1 MHLKREVLPFSTSV
15 TFWAEV
21 ALAGGL
27 RQAFIGGEERA
38 VLPQAHAGL
47 EGIER
52 PERTGGAFAHEHA
65 FGLEERPAAAFQLG
79 GFFAVG
85 FGGDGQREGFG
96 AAGADHEGAEGAD
109 EAGERQAHVRVIRR
123 GREGDAG
130 LLEVSGGGG
139 AQAVGRGVSALA
151 DRAQMAAAE
160 HAHRTGGRVVQA
172 CARFRGKGA
181 AERIQLT
188 GINRP
193 KNHCLHS
200 FPIFEIVKA
209 FLDGVE
215 TATMPRGIGA
225 GPSPLAILR
234 GFPVPR
240 RRLGA
245 CAFSFVRRRAIRKLS
260 LY

>member
-1 MHLKREVLPFSTSV
+1 MRCLLRSSLRPRVWELCLDACLSM
-15 TFWAEV
+15 V
-21 ALAGGL
+21 ALLGDGG
-27 RQAFIGGEERA
+27 AEEIHGGET
-38 VLPQAHAGL
+38 AGL
-47 EGIER
+47 VVGED
-52 PERTGGAFAHEHA
+52 ASA
-65 FGLEERPAAAFQLG
+65 FG
-79 GFFAVG
+79 
-85 FGGDGQREGFG
+85 
-96 AAGADHEGAEGAD
+96 AG

-200 FPIFEIVKA
+200 FRVFEIVRV
-209 FLDGVE
+209 L
-215 TATMPRGIGA
+215 
-225 GPSPLAILR
+225 PLRASR
-234 GFPVPR
+234 N
-240 RRLGA
+240 
-245 CAFSFVRRRAIRKLS
+245 AIRTGRLPTAGWWEHFGS
-260 LY
+260 SFSPVEGCDALIFLLLP

>member
-130 LLEVSGGGG
+130 LLEVAGGGG

-151 DRAQMAAAE
+151 DSADG
-160 HAHRTGGRVVQA
+160 GGRARSPNGRPRGAGV
-172 CARFRGKGA
+172 CAIPGKRRGRAHPAHGYQPSKKS
-181 AERIQLT
+181 L
-188 GINRP
+188 
-193 KNHCLHS
+193 L
-200 FPIFEIVKA
+200 A
-209 FLDGVE
+209 FLPD
-215 TATMPRGIGA
+215 
-225 GPSPLAILR
+225 
-234 GFPVPR
+234 F
-240 RRLGA
+240 
-245 CAFSFVRRRAIRKLS
+245 
-260 LY
+260 